1 MYLWSVPGMFQVVVP
16 EGPAADVYDAADAEG
31 ADVDATGLTAPMAVA
46 VDGVDNAP
54 DDEQDDT
61 TDACETIT
69 SDVAGKIA
77 IADRGLCPFIDK
89 AANAQAA
96 GAVGL
101 IIANNAEGA
110 PSPMGGADPSVTIPA
125 LMVSMADGTMLKQG
139 AGSEA
144 TLRRNTDAIMRDSAL
159 DSDIVWHEYG
169 HGLTWR
175 MIGRMDGPIAGAIG
189 EGMSDVLAL
198 IANNDDRVGEY
209 SASDRLGIRGEPY
222 SGYSRTYGDIV
233 GEGVHK
239 DGEVYGAIG
248 WDLLQTYRAVH
259 GEDGNDLLLEDL
271 VDGMNYTPAQ
281 PSYEEMRDGILAGLA
296 NSADTED
303 DARGCTVWDSFAK
316 FGVGV
321 EAKGVVRGKKL
332 QIAESF
338 ETPAECASSAP

>member
-1 MYLWSVPGMFQVVVP
+1 VG
-16 EGPAADVYDAADAEG
+16 DYDAANAEW
-31 ADVDATGLTAPMAVA
+31 ADVDATGVTAPMAVA
-46 VDGVDNAP
+46 VDGVDATP
-54 DDEQDDT
+54 DDEQDNT

-101 IIANNAEGA
+101 IIANNAAGA

-125 LMVSMADGTMLKQG
+125 LMVSMADGAILKQG
-139 AGSEA
+139 AGSKA
-144 TLRRNTDAIMRDSAL
+144 TLKRNEDAIMRDSAL
-159 DSDIVWHEYG
+159 DSDVVWHEYG

-209 SASDRLGIRGEPY
+209 SASDPIGIRSERY

-248 WDLLQTYRAVH
+248 WDLLQAYRTDS
-259 GEDGNDLLLEDL
+259 GDDGNALLLEDL
-271 VDGMNYTPAQ
+271 VDGMNYTPAK

-303 DARGCTVWDSFAK
+303 DARACTVWDSFAK

-321 EAKGVVRGKKL
+321 GAKGVVRGKKL
-332 QIAESF
+332 LIKESF
-338 ETPAECASSAP
+338 TIPAECGTPAP